1 MKQLQLIFLIITFA
15 NTVQSQTI
23 KDCASC
29 LSKTIKQEQIENLSI
44 DELRFLT
51 NDLYARKGYKFKS
64 GEIDN
69 YYSNKKWYKAIN
81 DNEKIVYNTIE
92 QQNLQFFKQRTAELK
107 TDRDKLMNELKIFK
121 ATILANDKITLK
133 SKYSFTTENEQ
144 YKNITEALK
153 KINLEDVNWSKN
165 KGLYSVTIDNGDYV
179 MTYELKIE
187 KNHVTVQY
195 SSIGGSDI
203 AESLYPS
210 EFSDEFSFWWE
221 FEWKN
226 DALKFIKMNVA
237 G

>member
-1 MKQLQLIFLIITFA
+1 M
-15 NTVQSQTI
+15 
-23 KDCASC
+23 
-29 LSKTIKQEQIENLSI
+29 SKTIKQEQIKNLSI

-69 YYSNKKWYKAIN
+69 YYSDKKWYKPIN

-92 QQNLQFFKQRTAELK
+92 QQNLQLFKQRTAELK

-121 ATILANDKITLK
+121 ATILANDKVTLK
-133 SKYSFTTENEQ
+133 NKYSFTTENEQ

-165 KGLYSVTIDNGDYV
+165 KGLYGVTIDNGDYV

-187 KNHVTVQY
+187 KNHVIVQY
-195 SSIGGSDI
+195 SSRGGSDI

-226 DALKFIKMNVA
+226 DTLKFIKMNVA

>member
-1 MKQLQLIFLIITFA
+1 MKQLQLILLVILFA
-15 NTVQSQTI
+15 NTAQSQAI
-23 KDCASC
+23 KDCETC
-29 LSKTIKQEQIENLSI
+29 LSKTIKLEQIKNLSI

-64 GEIDN
+64 GEIDS
-69 YYSNKKWYKAIN
+69 YYSDKKWYKPIN

-92 QQNLQFFKQRTAELK
+92 QQNLQLFKQRTAELK
-107 TDRDKLMNELKIFK
+107 RDRDKLMSELKIFK
-121 ATILANDKITLK
+121 ATILANDKVTLK
-133 SKYSFTTENEQ
+133 NKYSFTTENEQ

-165 KGLYSVTIDNGDYV
+165 KGLYCVTIDNGDYV
-179 MTYELKIE
+179 MAYELKIE

-195 SSIGGSDI
+195 SSRGGSDI

-226 DALKFIKMNVA
+226 DTLKFIKMNVA

>member
-69 YYSNKKWYKAIN
+69 YYSNKKWYEAIN

-92 QQNLQFFKQRTAELK
+92 QQNLQLFKQRTAELK
-107 TDRDKLMNELKIFK
+107 ADRDQLMNELKIFK
-121 ATILANDKITLK
+121 AALIANDKIALK
-133 SKYSFTTENEQ
+133 NKYSFTTQNEQ
-144 YKNITEALK
+144 YKNITEALT
-153 KINLEDVNWSKN
+153 KINLDDVNWLKHA
-165 KGLYSVTIDNGDYV
+165 GLYTIIIDNGDYV
-179 MTYELKIE
+179 MAYELKIE
-187 KNHVTVQY
+187 KHHITVQY
-195 SSIGGSDI
+195 SSRGGSDI
-203 AESLYPS
+203 GESLYPS